1 MIWLYSLLAI
11 IVLIYAIK
19 AVVLYRRQGEHI
31 YNPRR
36 DFIGTPTA
44 VGLEF
49 EDIHFRSTDNTL
61 LHGWYC
67 PGPRG
72 CKVILLFHGNT
83 GNISDCLESLKMF
96 ADMGYSSFVFDY
108 RGYGHSEGQPNEQGT
123 YHDADAAW
131 DWLLREKHYAPTDV
145 VIIGRSLGAAI
156 ASHLA
161 SHHRAAAV
169 IFESTFTSLPDIA
182 AETHRLVP
190 ARLMTRFEYN
200 TLERISAIHSP
211 ILIVHGHEDRVIGF
225 HHGERLY
232 AAANEPKAFLE
243 IDGDHATGF
252 IHSGP
257 KYTQS
262 LQDFLQCHTSK
273 GSTNIKNS

>member
-1 MIWLYSLLAI
+1 MIWLYGLLAI
-11 IVLIYAIK
+11 IVLIYAVK
-19 AVVLYRRQGEHI
+19 AVVLYRRQGEHV

-36 DFIGTPTA
+36 DFIGTPTD
-44 VGLEF
+44 VGLAF
-49 EDIHFRSTDNTL
+49 EDIHFRSLDNTL

-67 PGPRG
+67 SALHGSG
-72 CKVILLFHGNT
+72 KAILLFHGNT

-108 RGYGHSEGQPNEQGT
+108 RGYGHSEGHPDEQGT

-131 DWLLREKHYAPTDV
+131 DWLLREKHYAPDDV

-161 SHHRAAAV
+161 CRHQAAAIV
-169 IFESTFTSLPDIA
+169 LESTFTSLPDIA

-190 ARLMTRFEYN
+190 ARLMTRFDYN
-200 TLERISAIHSP
+200 TLARIAQIHSP
-211 ILIVHGHEDRVIGF
+211 ILIVHGREDRVIRF

-252 IHSGP
+252 IHSGE
-257 KYTQS
+257 KYTRG
-262 LQDFLQCHTSK
+262 LQDFLQRYTSK
-273 GSTNIKNS
+273 DSSNI